1 MLSPFQLIVPI
12 RGTRFSFAPLRS
24 PGDLDRVAKA
34 HCDEPFTSI
43 AAVND
48 GIDWRQP
55 RIEARL
61 AVGVPLNF
69 DAPIGAEERP
79 IEIMAGLIHARA
91 LGDGKAGGM
100 SEVRNFKLATGAF
113 AARSAAA
120 HCTPPLSRARHS

>member
-79 IEIMAGLIHARA
+79 IQVRAGAIHPRS
-91 LGDGKAGGM
+91 LGDREACVLTEM
-100 SEVRNFKLATGAF
+100 QDF
-113 AARSAAA
+113 
-120 HCTPPLSRARHS
+120 